1 MDLCVWGRGGK
12 GGTFATEVPLLVEES
27 ILFGLNELRRALG
40 LGPDAP
46 IGGRDG
52 ESNATELD
60 LALVPTPSQ
69 GFGGA
74 DIPENWTK
82 LRKC

>member
-1 MDLCVWGRGGK
+1 M
-12 GGTFATEVPLLVEES
+12 EES

-60 LALVPTPSQ
+60 LAFVPTPSQ

-74 DIPENWTK
+74 DIPEN
-82 LRKC
+82 

>member
-1 MDLCVWGRGGK
+1 ML
-12 GGTFATEVPLLVEES
+12 
-27 ILFGLNELRRALG
+27 GLNELRRALG

-52 ESNATELD
+52 ESNATD
-60 LALVPTPSQ
+60 LAFVPTPSQ

-74 DIPENWTK
+74 DIPEN
-82 LRKC
+82 